1 MFRIKKLDIFIAKQ
15 FSLLFVG
22 TFFVCQFVLMMQFLW
37 RYIDELIGKGLSM
50 EVLAQFFWYMSL
62 MLIPQALPLAILLSS
77 LISFGNLGESS
88 ELTAIKAAGIS
99 LMQSFRSLIF
109 LTVCIMLGSFYFQ
122 NVIGPK
128 ANMSFAQL
136 LISMK
141 QKSPELEIPEGIFY
155 DGIPKTN
162 LYVQKKDTKT
172 GMLYGMMIYRM
183 TDSFED
189 AAIILADSGMMQ
201 STAEKKHLLLTLYS
215 GEWFE
220 NMQATGLTVPYRRE
234 TFSQKR
240 IVLDFDADFNLTD
253 AASLTNN
260 AKGKS
265 LAQIR
270 NDVDSLNHDYD
281 SIGRMFYEDAKRA
294 FYSSG
299 GLSKRDSLRAVKMAG
314 TKTFN
319 IDTIYNRMSAEKRQ
333 QAVSGAL
340 SKIQTEKN
348 NIEFKALI
356 TSEGDRVIRQHHIW
370 AIDKFTLSLS
380 CLLFFFIGAPLGAII
395 RKGGLGIPV
404 IISVLV
410 FIIYYILDNTGY
422 QMARRGIWAVW
433 FGKSIATVVLTP
445 MAVFF
450 TYKANND
457 SVVFN
462 LDLYRTFFMKLLGL
476 RLKRHVYAKE
486 VIINDPD
493 YLKNAE
499 TLKQINEEV
508 TNYAHGHKLYRLP
521 NPIKVF
527 FIYEPDHEIERI
539 NEVMEATIDDLANTR
554 DKVIMNELNNYPVV
568 STKAHTRPFEHR
580 WMNIAAAIIVPVG
593 IFLYLRMWMFR
604 LRLYRDLRTIKQTD
618 TNIVNRI
625 QQMFP
630 EANQS

>member
-1 MFRIKKLDIFIAKQ
+1 
-15 FSLLFVG
+15 
-22 TFFVCQFVLMMQFLW
+22 
-37 RYIDELIGKGLSM
+37 
-50 EVLAQFFWYMSL
+50 
-62 MLIPQALPLAILLSS
+62 
-77 LISFGNLGESS
+77 
-88 ELTAIKAAGIS
+88 
-99 LMQSFRSLIF
+99 
-109 LTVCIMLGSFYFQ
+109 
-122 NVIGPK
+122 
-128 ANMSFAQL
+128 
-136 LISMK
+136 
-141 QKSPELEIPEGIFY
+141 
-155 DGIPKTN
+155 
-162 LYVQKKDTKT
+162 
-172 GMLYGMMIYRM
+172 
-183 TDSFED
+183 
-189 AAIILADSGMMQ
+189 MQ

-630 EANQS
+630 NNDQS